1 MSSAPG
7 VSPHATSSTID
18 GGNADW
24 WRGVSLHVWRGQDGR
39 VRGVVAL
46 DAITPEEF
54 IEGFARWEPML
65 RRLGP
70 EEVSGAVLQA
80 VRPGVIAEVEGG
92 GYRSV
97 KCAVKSR
104 TVRRVVR
111 QPPGPP
117 QVA

>member
-39 VRGVVAL
+39 VRGVVTL

-54 IEGFARWEPML
+54 IEAFARWEPGL
-65 RRLGP
+65 KRIA
-70 EEVSGAVLQA
+70 EEELASGVYQALQ
-80 VRPGVIAEVEGG
+80 PGVIAPVDCG
-92 GYRSV
+92 GYQRV
-97 KCAVKSR
+97 RLTIRA
-104 TVRRVVR
+104 TVRTRR
-111 QPPGPP
+111 PASPRMRT
-117 QVA
+117 